1 MEVKTESG
9 GTFDAAGNGT
19 KGLSIAGLVTGA
31 TALVGSGLLGAWG
44 MNRNNNCNGG
54 NWNGNNWGN
63 YGNCHGMGFGGIC
76 WDPGKD
82 YVTEAE
88 FNMQK
93 RFDEVNSALTKEKAE
108 RYADQAVI
116 KGNERLY
123 DFRKDIADAI
133 VADRD
138 RLSRIEG
145 KLSCNDE
152 VSALKERLLYEK
164 IDAVRNEARAAV
176 ALESERR
183 VNGDQGIFG
192 YVNATFVPGK
202 LIMPKNRICPEPMD
216 RYNSWTAP
224 VTAAAEPVAT
234 N

>member
-1 MEVKTESG
+1 MEVKTEGG

-44 MNRNNNCNGG
+44 MNRNNCGN
-54 NWNGNNWGN
+54 NWNGNGC
-63 YGNCHGMGFGGIC
+63 YGRGFGGFG

-93 RFDEVNSALTKEKAE
+93 KFDEVNSALTKEKAE

-116 KGNERLY
+116 NGNERLFN
-123 DFRKDIADAI
+123 FRKDIADAI
-133 VADRD
+133 VQDRD

-152 VSALKERLLYEK
+152 ISALKEKLLYEK
-164 IDAVRNEARAAV
+164 IDAVRHEAISAV

-183 VNGDQGIFG
+183 VNGDQGLYG

-216 RYNSWTAP
+216 RYNSWVAP
-224 VTAAAEPVAT
+224 VTVTEPAAT

>member
-1 MEVKTESG
+1 MEVKTEGG

-44 MNRNNNCNGG
+44 MNRNNCGN
-54 NWNGNNWGN
+54 NWNGNGC
-63 YGNCHGMGFGGIC
+63 YGNGFNRGCSNFC

-93 RFDEVNSALTKEKAE
+93 RFDDVNSALTKEKAE

-116 KGNERLY
+116 AGNERLY
-123 DFRKDIADAI
+123 NFRKDIADAI
-133 VADRD
+133 VQDRD

-152 VSALKERLLYEK
+152 ISALKERLLYEK
-164 IDAVRNEARAAV
+164 IDAVRHEAISAV

-216 RYNSWTAP
+216 RYNSWVAP
-224 VTAAAEPVAT
+224 AAAAETPVAG
-234 N
+234 

>member
-9 GTFDAAGNGT
+9 GVFDAAGNGT

-44 MNRNNNCNGG
+44 MNRNNCGN
-54 NWNGNNWGN
+54 NWNGNGCNGN
-63 YGNCHGMGFGGIC
+63 GFNRGFNFC

-88 FNMQK
+88 FNLQK
-93 RFDEVNSALTKEKAE
+93 KFDEINAELGKEKAE

-116 KGNERLY
+116 SGNERLY
-123 DFRKDIADAI
+123 NFRKDIADAI
-133 VADRD
+133 VQDRD

-145 KLSCNDE
+145 KLSCNE
-152 VSALKERLLYEK
+152 EISALKERLLYEK
-164 IDAVRNEARAAV
+164 IDAVRHEAISAV

-183 VNGDQGIFG
+183 LNGDQGIFG

-216 RYNSWTAP
+216 RYNSWVAPVAAAETP
-224 VTAAAEPVAT
+224 VTA
-234 N
+234 

>member
-44 MNRNNNCNGG
+44 MNRNNCGN
-54 NWNGNNWGN
+54 NWNGWNNGFN
-63 YGNCHGMGFGGIC
+63 RGFGFC
-76 WDPGKD
+76 CDPGKD
-82 YVTEAE
+82 YVTESE

-93 RFDEVNSALTKEKAE
+93 RFDDVNSALTKEKAE

-116 KGNERLY
+116 AGNERLY
-123 DFRKDIADAI
+123 NFRKDIADAI
-133 VADRD
+133 VQDRD

-145 KLSCNDE
+145 KLSCNE
-152 VSALKERLLYEK
+152 EISALKEKLLYEK
-164 IDAVRNEARAAV
+164 IDAVRHEAISAV

-216 RYNSWTAP
+216 RYNSWVAP
-224 VTAAAEPVAT
+224 AAAAETPVVAG
-234 N
+234 

>member
-1 MEVKTESG
+1 MEVKTEGG

-44 MNRNNNCNGG
+44 MNRNNCNNNCGQNG
-54 NWNGNNWGN
+54 
-63 YGNCHGMGFGGIC
+63 YGYRGFGGFGPC

-93 RFDEVNSALTKEKAE
+93 RFDDVNAALTKEKAE

-116 KGNERLY
+116 SGNERLY
-123 DFRKDIADAI
+123 NFRKDIADAI
-133 VADRD
+133 VQDRD

-145 KLSCNDE
+145 KLSCNE
-152 VSALKERLLYEK
+152 EISALKEKLLYEK
-164 IDAVRNEARAAV
+164 IAAVRNEAISAV

-183 VNGDQGIFG
+183 VNGDQGLYG

-202 LIMPKNRICPEPMD
+202 LVMPKNRICPEPMD
-216 RYNSWTAP
+216 RYNSWVAP
-224 VTAAAEPVAT
+224 VTAAEPAVT